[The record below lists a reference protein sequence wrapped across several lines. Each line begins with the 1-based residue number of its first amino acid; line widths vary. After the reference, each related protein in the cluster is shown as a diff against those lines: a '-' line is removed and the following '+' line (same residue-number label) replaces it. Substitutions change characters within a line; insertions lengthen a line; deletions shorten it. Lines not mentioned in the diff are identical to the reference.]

1 MRPSDD
7 SHVVCCFGFFFA
19 KEDCQC
25 KQHSQSKKKK
35 SFSSKFT
42 NVYVLVELHYE
53 LIIIEIDM
61 CSHIFFRK
69 FNFLQTKINLFNFI
83 PSLKLALLSSFK
95 KKPTQFY
102 SKSRVNHSFEWYKIS
117 MEQIFHR
124 WNVYLYIL
132 YKFTCNNLILVPKV
146 PVVIC
151 LLISWLISLGR
162 H

>member
-7 SHVVCCFGFFFA
+7 SHVVCCFVVLFFFA
-19 KEDCQC
+19 KEDCRC

-42 NVYVLVELHYE
+42 NVYVVVELHCE

-69 FNFLQTKINLFNFI
+69 FNFLQTKINLFNFM

-95 KKPTQFY
+95 KNPHN
-102 SKSRVNHSFEWYKIS
+102 SSLNLELII

>member
-7 SHVVCCFGFFFA
+7 SHVVCCFVGFFFA
-19 KEDCQC
+19 KEDCRC

-42 NVYVLVELHYE
+42 NVYVVVELHCE

-69 FNFLQTKINLFNFI
+69 FNFLQTKINLFNFM

-95 KKPTQFY
+95 KNPHNSSLNLELIIPLSDIKFL
-102 SKSRVNHSFEWYKIS
+102 
-117 MEQIFHR
+117 
-124 WNVYLYIL
+124 WNKYFIDEMFIYI
-132 YKFTCNNLILVPKV
+132 YC
-146 PVVIC
+146 
-151 LLISWLISLGR
+151 ISLLVITWSWYQR
-162 H
+162 FL

>member
-7 SHVVCCFGFFFA
+7 SHVVCCFVVVVFFA
-19 KEDCQC
+19 KEDCRC

-42 NVYVLVELHYE
+42 NVYVVVELHCE

-69 FNFLQTKINLFNFI
+69 FNFLQTKINLFNFM

-95 KKPTQFY
+95 KNPHNSSLNLELIIPLSDIKFL
-102 SKSRVNHSFEWYKIS
+102 
-117 MEQIFHR
+117 
-124 WNVYLYIL
+124 WNKYFIDEMFIYI
-132 YKFTCNNLILVPKV
+132 YC
-146 PVVIC
+146 
-151 LLISWLISLGR
+151 ISLLVMTWFWYQR
-162 H
+162 FL